1 MKTLLCSRS
10 RRLSVLPPWRD
21 RASAQ
26 AVESGYERG
35 TLAVA
40 AMERGDWAR
49 AEQLLTDKRLN
60 ADDPARLIN
69 LGQVYWEQGRA
80 GRGAQRL
87 APRSGLEPAI
97 SRWRRWAAGRSRPS
111 SSPARR
117 SPRTTPQSAAPR
129 ADPLRQPIEPNP
141 ARA

>member
-1 MKTLLCSRS
+1 MADEGAFVRGGSR
-10 RRLSVLPPWRD
+10 LFACGE

-69 LGQVYWEQGRA
+69 LGQVYWAQGRA
-80 GRGAQRL
+80 GRGAERL
-87 APRSGLEPAI
+87 AARAWLPGSHFEVETLGGRLVSTETLAREAL
-97 SRWRRWAAGRSRPS
+97 AGTT
-111 SSPARR
+111 RR
-117 SPRTTPQSAAPR
+117 SAPPR
-129 ADPLRQPIEPNP
+129 AELRHDD
-141 ARA
+141 